1 MRHWK
6 NTILKSNQIKWKRPP
21 IKNIED
27 GKLDMLI
34 KISLTSLFEI
44 QAKTAFADGM
54 LAMLEFHV
62 KKQGENETIEIEDL
76 IKFFTDCGLPEIGER
91 LLKEKNE

>member
-6 NTILKSNQIKWKRPP
+6 DTVLKSNQIKWKRPP

-27 GKLDMLI
+27 GKLDILI
-34 KISLTSLFEI
+34 TIPLTSLFEI

-54 LAMLEFHV
+54 LAMLKFHI
-62 KKQGENETIEIEDL
+62 ENETIKAEDL
-76 IKFFTDCGLPEIGER
+76 IKFFTDCGLSEIGER
-91 LLKEKNE
+91 LFKNKEGQ